1 MYIHYHFR
9 HFSNDHPNPF
19 KTQSTWSPP
28 LPDNPN
34 LLSYIASVAE
44 SIQRVF
50 KHNSY
55 NQPNSNL
62 NENEMSFLTNYN
74 IHNQEYMSLNQQIRE
89 VPSSYGQLLI
99 MKRRHSLNSMTTNIM
114 KKYRPSQTLSSQHKP
129 TQLPIISRISS
140 NLETLTTKHS
150 NTYYHP
156 HHLAYPS
163 FTSYQKYTSP
173 ITQGDQSYQDAIH
186 PRTGSPHSSTHI
198 SNHYA
203 VHFPP
208 TSKTPI
214 ISCN

>member
-1 MYIHYHFR
+1 M
-9 HFSNDHPNPF
+9 
-19 KTQSTWSPP
+19 KTKCHSLQTTTFIIK
-28 LPDNPN
+28 N
-34 LLSYIASVAE
+34 
-44 SIQRVF
+44 
-50 KHNSY
+50 
-55 NQPNSNL
+55 
-62 NENEMSFLTNYN
+62 
-74 IHNQEYMSLNQQIRE
+74 MSLNQQIRE
-89 VPSSYGQLLI
+89 VPLSYGQLLI

-150 NTYYHP
+150 NTYCHP

-214 ISCN
+214 ISCKPYSTSPHHYHPTPFLPQSMSCHNLCQVTLHQHSS